1 MKALIIT
8 EGGEGIGFGHI
19 ARCLSF
25 SQALK
30 KKGITPEFIINGSIK
45 SKDLETVKRH
55 RIFNWLEQK
64 ERLFKMAEESDIA
77 IIDSYLATS
86 DIYDKISQ
94 LAKKPVYIDDN
105 NRLRYP
111 KGIVV
116 NGTMYAG
123 RLDYPRQKGTT
134 YLAGSRYIPLR
145 REFWNVPSKNIKKT
159 IAEILITF
167 GGDDSKNMTARVLKT
182 LKEKCKNMRKFV
194 IIGRSFDDAERIKR
208 LADKRT
214 NFIYSPSAAMMKK
227 VMLRSD
233 IAITAGGQT
242 LYELARTGTP
252 SVGICIAENQ
262 RRNLEAWHKAGVV
275 EYIGWFNDKDLSSKL
290 LKGLDKISGYAV
302 RVKKSGLGRHFVDGK
317 GVERIIAG
325 IT

>member
-19 ARCLSF
+19 ARCLSL
-25 SQALK
+25 SQALE
-30 KKGITPEFIINGSIK
+30 KKGITPEFVVNGSVK
-45 SKDLETVKRH
+45 SKDLAAVKRH
-55 RIFNWLEQK
+55 RIFNWLEEK
-64 ERLFKMAEESDIA
+64 ERLFKMAEKSDIA

-116 NGTMYAG
+116 NGTIYAG
-123 RLDYPRQKGTT
+123 RLGYPKQKGTN
-134 YLAGSRYIPLR
+134 YLSGSQYIPLR
-145 REFWNVPSKNIKKT
+145 REFWNVPAKRIKRMIK
-159 IAEILITF
+159 ALLITF
-167 GGDDSKNMTARVLKT
+167 GGDDSKNMTHWALKA
-182 LKEKCKNMRKFV
+182 LKEKCKDMIKNV
-194 IIGRSFDDAERIKR
+194 VIGRSFNDAESIRN

-214 NFIYSPSAAMMKK
+214 NFIYSPGAAMIKRL
-227 VMLRSD
+227 MLRSD

-252 SVGICIAENQ
+252 AIGICIAENQ

-290 LKGLDKISGYAV
+290 LKGLDKVSGYAV
-302 RVKKSGLGRHFVDGK
+302 RVKRSRLGRHFVDGK